1 VEGKTVIDL
10 MNPLG
15 PKMEFDIDCNTSSA
29 EQTQAE
35 LPKAHVVKAFNT
47 VFAPNQS
54 TARIGS
60 EQLTAFIAGDD
71 LDAKKVVSQLTRD
84 IGFDPVDCGPLKTAR
99 FLEAMGNMIINMAY
113 TYGMGNKIG
122 YKLVKA

>member
-1 VEGKTVIDL
+1 

-15 PKMEFDIDCNTSSA
+15 PKMEFAINCATSSA
-29 EQTQAE
+29 EETQAK

-54 TARIGS
+54 TGKIGN

-71 LDAKKVVSQLTRD
+71 SNAKNVVSQLTRD